1 MPSPNWSPP
10 ERIRRHPA
18 APVEPV
24 TMNDPREQLR
34 RDRDPDTQP
43 IPTVRSAER
52 QRAAIALGVL
62 AIVALV
68 VVGIM
73 VAVLGSSGGGTPSST
88 PNANRTGPNVVA
100 TGGTGGNPRSNNPS
114 GPPTGAH
121 HSSHPPKQPSSSPR
135 NGPVSCPTSA
145 PCDLPDDVGNVV
157 QAINAYRSAHGKP
170 AVQGTVTQAA
180 RTCAVSSGDTCPNG
194 FFWEPV
200 PKSGQQ
206 VIQKIA
212 KSGDGV
218 AFLLDGKLKAIQV
231 GWAYIPSSHS
241 FECAIIS
248 GP

>member
-1 MPSPNWSPP
+1 MK
-10 ERIRRHPA
+10 
-18 APVEPV
+18 
-24 TMNDPREQLR
+24 DPREQLR

-43 IPTVRSAER
+43 IPAVRSAER

-73 VAVLGSSGGGTPSST
+73 VAVLGSNGGGTPSST

-100 TGGTGGNPRSNNPS
+100 TGGNGGGHPS
-114 GPPTGAH
+114 GKQSGSPTKAH
-121 HSSHPPKQPSSSPR
+121 HGSRPPKQPSSSPR

-157 QAINAYRSAHGKP
+157 QAINSFRASHGKP
-170 AVQGTVTQAA
+170 PVQGKVTQAA
-180 RTCAVSSGDTCPNG
+180 RTCAVSSGNTCPNG

-200 PKSGQQ
+200 PKSGEQ
-206 VIQKIA
+206 VIHKIA
-212 KSGDGV
+212 DSGSGIS
-218 AFLLDGKLKAIQV
+218 FLLDGNLKSVQV

-248 GP
+248 GA